1 MARNRSSSKQNSSDN
16 LIRELI
22 SALLFSFG
30 LFSALSL
37 IFYSSSSDLDVKGAM
52 GTIGVFISDMLGKA
66 FGVCAFV
73 VPVVMFY
80 SSVVVFLNRAGT
92 GLYRRAL
99 ASFIFL
105 LATMTLLGLA
115 FVGTDF
121 LGYNPAGGWIG
132 NIVASFLR
140 DDIAGTVGS
149 YLIVTILLLA
159 SLIIISSLTLTELI
173 GVTGKISKSIMENIY
188 AGSKFLVL

>member
-1 MARNRSSSKQNSSDN
+1 MARKRSSSKQNSSDN

-80 SSVVVFLNRAGT
+80 SSVVVFLNRAGN

-105 LATMTLLGLA
+105 LTTMTLLG
-115 FVGTDF
+115 
-121 LGYNPAGGWIG
+121 
-132 NIVASFLR
+132 
-140 DDIAGTVGS
+140 
-149 YLIVTILLLA
+149 
-159 SLIIISSLTLTELI
+159 
-173 GVTGKISKSIMENIY
+173 
-188 AGSKFLVL
+188 